1 MGLFCGF
8 LFHPMRITKFNCI
21 LSILYIGLLSS
32 CTPNQSENKN
42 GNGNID
48 SLNSSDVF
56 FQLNKQILRE
66 PDNATAYYQRA
77 KIYLEKDNINQ
88 AYADASKAVALDS
101 SKMEFLL
108 LLADVSFRGLQVR
121 KSVEVYEKCL
131 RLDPKNLE
139 ANLKLAEI
147 YLYIKG
153 YPKSI
158 MYANEAMKIDRK
170 LTKPYFLKGF
180 VYKES
185 GDTAKALSSF
195 ETVVD
200 LEPENYDAHIQL
212 GNLYAAMNNKL
223 ALQYYG
229 NAISLR
235 PRSTEALYNRGL
247 FLQNIGELNK
257 ATGDYNVIL
266 KLDPKYADAHY
277 NIGYIALVY
286 KKDYPKAIEQFSE
299 AIRLNK
305 DYVEAYYNRGL
316 AHEFKGEIKEALED
330 YHKALG
336 IFPTYKLASARIEL
350 LSASQKK

>member
-1 MGLFCGF
+1 MFCGF
-8 LFHPMRITKFNCI
+8 LVYPMSKAKFICI
-21 LSILYIGLLSS
+21 LSVVYICCFCS
-32 CTPNQSENKN
+32 CSPNQSENKN
-42 GNGNID
+42 VSENVD
-48 SLNSSDVF
+48 SLNTEDIF

-66 PDNATAYYQRA
+66 PNNATAYFQRA

-88 AYADASKAVALDS
+88 AYADASKAVSLDS
-101 SKMEFLL
+101 SKMDYLL

-121 KSVEVYEKCL
+121 KSVETYEKCL

-153 YPKSI
+153 YAKSI
-158 MYANEAMKIDRK
+158 MYANEAMKIDQK

-212 GNLYAAMNNKL
+212 GNLYAAMHNKI

-257 ATGDYNVIL
+257 AIGDYKVIL
-266 KLDPKYADAHY
+266 KLDPKYTDAHY
-277 NIGYIALVY
+277 NIGYIALVHQ
-286 KKDYPKAIEQFSE
+286 KDYLKAIEQFSE

-316 AHEFKGEIKEALED
+316 AHEFKGEIKEALAD

-336 IFPTYKLASARIEL
+336 IFPTYKLAAARIEM
-350 LSASQKK
+350 LSATQKK